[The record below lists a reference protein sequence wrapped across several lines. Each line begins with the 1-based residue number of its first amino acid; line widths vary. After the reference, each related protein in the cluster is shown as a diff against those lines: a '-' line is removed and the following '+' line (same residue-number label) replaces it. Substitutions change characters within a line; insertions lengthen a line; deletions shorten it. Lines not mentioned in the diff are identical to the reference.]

1 MTCLSCQSA
10 NQVELTAEMVIHFP
24 RHKPLGKP
32 GVWLFP
38 KLEVCLECGF
48 SRFTIPDAKLASVAK
63 CTEEIRTTDYRGSES
78 FSVRPATTSGPES

>member
-1 MTCLSCQSA
+1 MKCLVFHSA

-24 RHKPLGKP
+24 GLKLLGKP

-48 SRFTIPDAKLASVAK
+48 SRFTIPNTKLASVAK
-63 CTEEIRTTDYRGSES
+63 CTEEIRTMDYRGSES
-78 FSVRPATTSGPES
+78 FSIRTATTSGPES